1 MQKSWLFHILSVL
14 EKRPKIAL
22 KMSQS
27 DTCNVTLYYQN
38 MQHYEQKKICLIH
51 FCISVLNY
59 LSL

>member
-27 DTCNVTLYYQN
+27 DTCNVTLLSEYAALWT
-38 MQHYEQKKICLIH
+38 KKK
-51 FCISVLNY
+51 FV
-59 LSL
+59 